1 MSVDCNFEVAD
12 ALIYSGSWNLRNNWA
27 LWRGCSIELNALNKE
42 NWLDAH
48 SVSLATK
55 WFRLSCQSG
64 VEGST
69 IPQDPPNGWRL
80 IRASLGSWEHR
91 HHSSCSCPRKISTTT
106 ESFILQDKWHR
117 KWILQAIFQVFLIAI
132 MMIFITLLGIVASVN
147 AIRAINQDLTT
158 AKTEA
163 RQSNEHKIP

>member
-1 MSVDCNFEVAD
+1 MPSRVIKIIIIA
-12 ALIYSGSWNLRNNWA
+12 IRNTWKIA
-27 LWRGCSIELNALNKE
+27 CRIHFLC
-42 NWLDAH
+42 H
-48 SVSLATK
+48 
-55 WFRLSCQSG
+55 LSCKMKDSVV
-64 VEGST
+64 VEIVLGHEHEEWCLCPRTIST
-69 IPQDPPNGWRL
+69 I
-80 IRASLGSWEHR
+80 
-91 HHSSCSCPRKISTTT
+91 T